1 MKKITLIIA
10 LICSLSAFSTRYLVE
25 GITGTN
31 SWRIAG
37 PGEVNVTTSD
47 FKNWY
52 YATFSGVYTYDA
64 SDEIWLAGGTY
75 ITSGTFGARKVN
87 VYGGFAG
94 IETSINERGKVSG
107 GKAWEFITPTV
118 FDGNNTNPQGFNT
131 SGLATT
137 PNTYIDGVT
146 ITRYQV
152 TNVTG
157 SVYGVGA
164 CITKGCVMRNCIVS
178 DNTYNNTGSA
188 NSFDGNGGG
197 IYLTGGQV
205 FDSYISGNRVIKGN
219 GRNTFGGGIAFA
231 YTSEDALNTVS
242 GCTIENNIC
251 TANCGGICV
260 MNGTGGTIENCII
273 KGNSCSERGAGLG
286 YVNITTPGTSSLSIK
301 NCQFI
306 ENVSATYGG
315 GVALNFGAGSET
327 SATIIFEGNS
337 IIGNSGVNAGGM
349 YIGGGSKY
357 SPIKDCVFR
366 DNKCTDTSNGS
377 NSAGALYCNTQN
389 ITLQNC
395 IFVNN
400 STFANTNTNSTVKL
414 LNLNNKMYN
423 CTFGNNSDPGTAGYT
438 LNLGGQSQTITN
450 NVFWGN
456 EAIANLYTASSAI
469 STYNATTSDKNTT
482 GSGDNVGNITTLTTS
497 PNNTFESPTIFTGA
511 PTTTTDKA
519 SSAAADWRMKDT
531 SPAVDAGTNLSAFG
545 VTTSIDGE
553 DRPLGSAFDMGAYE
567 TRKSTG
573 IKNTFDNANFCYST
587 NRGIEMRGLTNGEVV
602 AVYGISGNLIY
613 KQNALKSTLSIS
625 VPQGIYLVRATDKV
639 NKVIVR

>member
-1 MKKITLIIA
+1 MKKITLFIA
-10 LICSLSAFSTRYLVE
+10 LMCSVSTFSTRYLVE

-37 PGEVNVTTSD
+37 PGEVNVTTGD

-75 ITSGTFGARKVN
+75 IMSGAFGARKVS

-94 IETSINERGKVSG
+94 TETSINERGKVSG
-107 GKAWEFITPTV
+107 GKPWEFITPTI
-118 FDGNNTNPQGFNT
+118 FDGNQTASQGFNT
-131 SGLATT
+131 SGIATT

-178 DNTYNNTGSA
+178 DNMYNNTAPA

-205 FDSYISGNRVIKGN
+205 FDSYISGNKVIKGN

-251 TANCGGICV
+251 TANCGGICI
-260 MNGTGGTIENCII
+260 MNGTGGVIENCII

-286 YVNITTPGTSSLSIK
+286 YVNIITPGTSSLSIR

-327 SATIIFEGNS
+327 TASIIFEGNS
-337 IIGNSGVNAGGM
+337 IIGNTGLNAGGM

-357 SPIKDCVFR
+357 SPIKDCIFR
-366 DNKCTDTSNGS
+366 DNTCTDTSNGA
-377 NSAGALYCNTQN
+377 NSAGALYCNSPN

-395 IFVNN
+395 IFANN

-414 LNLNNKMYN
+414 LNLSNKMYN
-423 CTFGNNSDPGTAGYT
+423 CTFVNNLDPGTAGYT
-438 LNLGGQSQTITN
+438 VNFGGQSQIVTN

-456 EAIANLYTASSAI
+456 DAIANFYSASSVI
-469 STYNATTSDKNTT
+469 STYNATSSDKNTT
-482 GSGDNVGNITTLTTS
+482 GSGDNIGNITTLTIS
-497 PNNTFESPTIFTGA
+497 PNNTFESPTLFIGA
-511 PTTTTDKA
+511 PTNSIDKA
-519 SSAAADWRMKDT
+519 ASAVADWRMKDT
-531 SPAVDAGTNLSAFG
+531 SPAVDAGTDLTTFG
-545 VTTSIDGE
+545 VATSIDGE
-553 DRPLGSAFDMGAYE
+553 DRPSGSAFDMGAYE
-567 TRKSTG
+567 TSKPTG
-573 IKNTFDNANFCYST
+573 FKNTFDNVKFCRTTSQGVEIYS
-587 NRGIEMRGLTNGEVV
+587 LTNGEIVS
-602 AVYGISGNLIY
+602 VYGISGNLIC
-613 KQNALKSTLSIS
+613 KQRALKSTLSIS
-625 VPQGIYLVRATDKV
+625 MPQGIYFVRATYKV
-639 NKVIVR
+639 NKVVVQ